1 MQAPLPRRRA
11 DCHHSRT
18 RPCAWS
24 PHTCQTKRQQRLHEG
39 APLQTRF
46 FFFLCLSG
54 HLFQVACRVDLGARL
69 GRDQPLLVPV
79 LNAPRV
85 VDLALRARV
94 ACGATT
100 IPWGR
105 APPRPSRV
113 AMEILQLRVRDRVTS
128 P

>member
-18 RPCAWS
+18 QPCALS
-24 PHTCQTKRQQRLHEG
+24 AHACQTKRQQRLHEG
-39 APLQTRF
+39 APLQAPF
-46 FFFLCLSG
+46 FFFLSG

-79 LNAPRV
+79 LDAPRV

-100 IPWGR
+100 
-105 APPRPSRV
+105 PS
-113 AMEILQLRVRDRVTS
+113 
-128 P
+128 